1 MPATTITAHNV
12 RGLVVC
18 EGCAHLDALRSFI
31 APTTSPMPTPI
42 RIDNRT
48 LAHSGNVLAC
58 GHCSEDI
65 ALMDFQGIY
74 L

>member
-1 MPATTITAHNV
+1 MPTSTVITAHNV

-31 APTTSPMPTPI
+31 APTTSPPPTPI
-42 RIDNRT
+42 RIDDRT
-48 LAHSGNVLAC
+48 LVGGILAC

-65 ALMDFQGIY
+65 SIWSGPTGR
-74 L
+74 